1 MRNISILFTC
11 LILLCSFSSC
21 RKNNAY
27 DLKSNVNVSNDVILS
42 VSSFTTIFNLLIKAR
57 LDPSLALNGYT
68 RIDGANITYDSVKR
82 EYDFGFGITL
92 SPDSVQRTGKIKV
105 VVTGDLLQKG
115 SYAKVSFQNYY
126 EDYGKVDGIDSI
138 ANEGVNAFSQIV
150 FSVIGSQDTI
160 NKVYGGGFITYK
172 MDCKYDALAS
182 SLISGGDILFLLRG
196 SISGISSKGYDFS
209 ASIRDTLQDAFSCP
223 WIKKGI
229 IDVHLPDAQVTDGYI
244 DFGST
249 NVCSDMI
256 WYYFEGCAFKV
267 IKNKFFL
274 KN

>member
-1 MRNISILFTC
+1 
-11 LILLCSFSSC
+11 
-21 RKNNAY
+21 
-27 DLKSNVNVSNDVILS
+27 VNVSNDVILS

-126 EDYGKVDGIDSI
+126 EDYGKVDGIDSL
-138 ANEGVNAFSQIV
+138 ANEGVNAFSQMV
-150 FSVIGSQDTI
+150 FSLTGSQDTI
-160 NKVYGGGFITYK
+160 NKVYGGGFIRYK
-172 MDCKYDALAS
+172 MDCKYNAPAS
-182 SLISGGDILFLLRG
+182 SLVFGGDILFLLRG
-196 SISGISSKGYDFS
+196 SISGISSKGYNFS

-223 WIKKGI
+223 WIKAGI

-244 DFGST
+244 DFVST

-267 IKNKFFL
+267 IKNKLFL